1 MQFRSRGWRDTTR
14 LQANHGSPT
23 QLEGDLPMFR
33 SITQRLEDA
42 ISALATAFLIGPL
55 VVASAMF
62 LATSV

>member
-1 MQFRSRGWRDTTR
+1 
-14 LQANHGSPT
+14 
-23 QLEGDLPMFR
+23 MFR
-33 SITQRLEDA
+33 SITQRLEDV

>member
-1 MQFRSRGWRDTTR
+1 
-14 LQANHGSPT
+14 
-23 QLEGDLPMFR
+23 MFR
-33 SITQRLEDA
+33 SITQRLEVA